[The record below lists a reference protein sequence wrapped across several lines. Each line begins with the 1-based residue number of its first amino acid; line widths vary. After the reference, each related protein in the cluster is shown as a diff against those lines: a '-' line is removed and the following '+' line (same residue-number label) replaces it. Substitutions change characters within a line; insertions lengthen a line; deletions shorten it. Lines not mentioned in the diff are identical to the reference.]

1 VGVAID
7 TAARMVACAP
17 MAIFGLR
24 YDLRRA
30 PCARAT
36 HAELAAAA
44 LAQCEWADTRG
55 FLTVTL
61 SEHHGSPDGYLPS
74 PMVMAAAVAART
86 RQLRIVLAA
95 VIAPLHDPIRLA
107 EDLAVVDVVSNG
119 RLLPVLGAGYV
130 ESEFRAFGRALGER
144 GRAVEEAVRVLE
156 AAWTGE
162 PFEHRGATVRVTPRP
177 VQQPR
182 PPIFLGGSA
191 PAAARR
197 AARIADGF
205 VPAVPEAWE
214 AYRAERLRL
223 GHPDPGPYVAPLAN
237 FVHVARDP
245 DAAWARI
252 APFAL
257 HETNAYARW
266 AAGSGASS
274 PYRGAR
280 DAGELRASGQY
291 LVVTPEELVARA
303 RALPPLGAVM
313 LHPLMGGLDPELGWE
328 SLRLVAEE
336 VLPAL
341 LRPA

>member
-1 VGVAID
+1 
-7 TAARMVACAP
+7 

-30 PCARAT
+30 PCSRAT
-36 HAELAAAA
+36 HAELAATA

-55 FLTVTL
+55 FLTATL

-74 PMVMAAAVAART
+74 PMVLAAAIAART
-86 RQLRIVLAA
+86 QRLRLVLAA
-95 VIAPLHDPIRLA
+95 LIAPLHDPIRLA

-130 ESEFRAFGRALGER
+130 ESEFRTFGRRLGER
-144 GRAVEEAVRVLE
+144 GCAVEEAVRVLA

-162 PFEHRGATVRVTPRP
+162 PFEHRGAIVRVTPRP
-177 VQQPR
+177 VQRPR

-205 VPAVPEAWE
+205 IPALPGAWE
-214 AYRAERLRL
+214 AYRAERVRL
-223 GHPDPGPYVAPLAN
+223 GHSDPGPYAAPLAN

-257 HETNAYARW
+257 HETNAYAGW
-266 AAGSGASS
+266 AAGSGTES
-274 PYRGAR
+274 PYREAK
-280 DAGELRASGQY
+280 DAASLRASGQY
-291 LVVTPEELVARA
+291 LVLTPEALVARA
-303 RALPPLGAVM
+303 RTLPPLGAVM

-328 SLRLVAEE
+328 SLRLVADE
-336 VLPAL
+336 VIPAL
-341 LRPA
+341 ARPA